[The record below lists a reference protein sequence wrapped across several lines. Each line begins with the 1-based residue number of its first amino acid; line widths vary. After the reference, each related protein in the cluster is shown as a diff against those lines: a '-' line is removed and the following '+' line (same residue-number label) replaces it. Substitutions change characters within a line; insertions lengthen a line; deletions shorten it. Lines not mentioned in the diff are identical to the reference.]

1 MSRLS
6 SSYETWIS
14 AALSSCVI
22 PGSLGGRGRLHLDLD
37 SVPCN
42 CNIQAKPT
50 VCRVLVDRFIPL
62 WAQWSPVQFNRES
75 ERNSRKDEMAES
87 ALNKTKRKMKVFS
100 EINLSLPNF
109 SMDYLTI
116 YTSVG
121 AKKSTGTGDFT
132 DLYDPSLDRLILR
145 IRYRVTL
152 VRR

>member
-1 MSRLS
+1 
-6 SSYETWIS
+6 
-14 AALSSCVI
+14 
-22 PGSLGGRGRLHLDLD
+22 
-37 SVPCN
+37 
-42 CNIQAKPT
+42 
-50 VCRVLVDRFIPL
+50 
-62 WAQWSPVQFNRES
+62 
-75 ERNSRKDEMAES
+75 MAES